1 MELNPVLH
9 IDRLNFEYAS
19 HPLFRRFSLRL
30 GAGITWLR
38 GENGAGK
45 TTLLKLAGG
54 ALTPHGG
61 TILLDEL
68 EIHAQPLAYRL
79 RCHYCGGDTPQLP
92 WLTVRELLDL
102 HLALYPATDAALLDA
117 ELRAFHLLPTLDQPV
132 TTLSLG
138 QHKKMQLSLA
148 LALPVRLLLIDEPF
162 NGLDVDAVAYL
173 RAQLSAPARLARQC
187 IVLTSHL
194 DPMLPLAQTV
204 VLSPPL

>member
-1 MELNPVLH
+1 MELTTVLY
-9 IDRLNFEYAS
+9 IDRLTFEFAS
-19 HPLFRRFSLRL
+19 HPLFRQFSLRL

-38 GENGAGK
+38 GENGTGK

-61 TILLDEL
+61 TIRLDEL

-92 WLTVRELLDL
+92 WLTVREILDL

-173 RAQLSAPARLARQC
+173 RQQLSAPARLARQC

-204 VLSPPL
+204 VLSPSL

>member
-1 MELNPVLH
+1 MELILQIEGLH
-9 IDRLNFEYAS
+9 FEYANRA
-19 HPLFRRFSLRL
+19 LFRQFDLQL

-54 ALTPHGG
+54 ALSPHSGA
-61 TILLDEL
+61 IRLDGV

-79 RCHYCGGDTPQLP
+79 QCYYCGGDTPQLP
-92 WLTVRELLDL
+92 WLTVREVLDL
-102 HLALYPATDAALLDA
+102 HLALYPATDPALLNI
-117 ELRAFHLLPTLDQPV
+117 ELEAFHLLPALDQPV

-162 NGLDVDAVAYL
+162 NGLDADAVAYL
-173 RAQLSAPARLARQC
+173 RQQLSAQERLARQC
-187 IVLTSHL
+187 ILLTSHL
-194 DPMLPLAQTV
+194 DPALPLEQTIH
-204 VLSPPL
+204 L

>member
-19 HPLFRRFSLRL
+19 HPLFRQFSLRL
-30 GAGITWLR
+30 GPGITWLR

-61 TILLDEL
+61 SIRLDEL
-68 EIHAQPLAYRL
+68 ELRAQPLAYRL

-92 WLTVRELLDL
+92 WLTVREILDL